1 LEKYQ
6 DVIKQYL
13 RVEQTQVGN
22 IIDAQDYLGNWHLAI
37 VMKANNQDR
46 DIHFLPYSNQKRD
59 EVFSEADSN
68 KIAPVFT
75 NSEVPTDPEQA
86 FI

>member
-1 LEKYQ
+1 MKVDLEKYQ

-46 DIHFLPYSNQKRD
+46 DIHFLPYSN
-59 EVFSEADSN
+59 
-68 KIAPVFT
+68 
-75 NSEVPTDPEQA
+75 
-86 FI
+86 